1 VLALALAA
9 VEYGTLPDWIAGIG
23 TAIATIVAA
32 VAINREVQRRREE
45 QAAEFSHQARRVL
58 CWLAA
63 VEPPEHE
70 GRTPPGWPDRGRP
83 APTLAV
89 IIRNG
94 SEEPVLDCK
103 AHVDV
108 DPAALATIEDVG
120 RRRLAFEEPIIPPGD
135 LQHRLYLPTSVR
147 TSARVW
153 MVFTDANGT
162 RWSRGSSG
170 RLRRVVDPLEGG
182 GNTRRRVGCG
192 VLWHGPP
199 GQR

>member
-1 VLALALAA
+1 MDPLALAA
-9 VEYGTLPDWIAGIG
+9 VEYGTVPDWIAGIG
-23 TAIATIVAA
+23 TAAATIFAA

-58 CWLAA
+58 CWLDVIEA
-63 VEPPEHE
+63 PEHE
-70 GRTPPGWPDRGRP
+70 GRTMPRMPGQPPRP
-83 APTLAV
+83 QPALAV

-103 AHVDV
+103 FHVEV
-108 DPAALATIEDVG
+108 DPDALARIEDVG

-135 LQHRLYLPTSVR
+135 MQRTVYLPISVR

-153 MVFTDANGT
+153 MVFTDTNGT

-170 RLRRVVDPLEGG
+170 RLRRVVDPLA
-182 GNTRRRVGCG
+182 TAPRPPRRVGCA
-192 VLWHGPP
+192 VLWHGSH
-199 GQR
+199 R